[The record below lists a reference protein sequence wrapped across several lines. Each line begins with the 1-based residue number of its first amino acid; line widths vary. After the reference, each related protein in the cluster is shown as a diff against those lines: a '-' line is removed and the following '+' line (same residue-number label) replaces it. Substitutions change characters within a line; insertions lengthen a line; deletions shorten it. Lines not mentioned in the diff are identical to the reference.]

1 MDGMFY
7 LCSSLKSIDLSSF
20 NTTNLNNMNSLFGG
34 CSSLK
39 IENVKINE
47 NGIKFLDEEC
57 WEYPKELEDLTEDF

>member
-1 MDGMFY
+1 
-7 LCSSLKSIDLSSF
+7 
-20 NTTNLNNMNSLFGG
+20 MNSLFGG

-57 WEYPKELEDLTEDF
+57 WEYPKELEDLTEDFWL